1 MPLCKWHVPT
11 FNVRYLNT
19 IRNSNDTP
27 ARNSLGIL
35 FPIDKQTKQFYV
47 GILIRIFSSVTVLH
61 DSIMVPDAL
70 NGTRNLQMG
79 VSMPFIYIC
88 SNIKKSKKENML
100 RRITASIRIEA
111 EILLNIFSFNQR
123 LYIKFHFSDY
133 RNKLIALL
141 RTINEI
147 PIRLQVRT
155 T

>member
-1 MPLCKWHVPT
+1 
-11 FNVRYLNT
+11 
-19 IRNSNDTP
+19 
-27 ARNSLGIL
+27 
-35 FPIDKQTKQFYV
+35 
-47 GILIRIFSSVTVLH
+47 
-61 DSIMVPDAL
+61 MVPDAL

-88 SNIKKSKKENML
+88 SNIKKPKKENML